1 MNLEIYS
8 NITFYQLGLFLMDLN
23 NKRLSKLDG
32 LVILARILFFVWTLL
47 LLKNEYS
54 GSFLTIDA
62 VLFIMLYLQVPII
75 LLAFRYRAYIIADVL
90 ITGGFS
96 IYSAIDLGFYFMFFP
111 AAFTMG
117 YFHRNTKN
125 WVVPMLAIATP
136 PVAACFSPD
145 ASWGASVFGTL
156 FLAACFYFIGSGL
169 RKLGDVIRTAK
180 RKLAIIEERYDIIE
194 KHPFQTERTLRLEER
209 CQAARETTKTVCHLL
224 TIAGSELDALRQH
237 VTSEDGMKRLESLRA
252 FIVAEGDQLQDQLRS
267 LEQPGYD
274 LPLEAFIEAVADD
287 WSRQEGVPVSFR
299 KLGSA
304 YPVDQDTQQLLY
316 RCAWEALANACWHG
330 QAGSIHMILQYA
342 PTHITLQIEDNG
354 KRLDWLPFGSDL
366 SPVKERLNKLGGDM
380 HLYTGVDGETVMT
393 VTVPSEAAASVE
405 RIEIVVLGDPPG
417 WREQVASLLNEE
429 RDFRAVTAEHEDEA
443 AEVVEQTQPDILLLS
458 VNRDG
463 TDRRDWIGRL
473 REKGKGKDIRVIVI
487 VNEGEERVKAVQA
500 LRGAVDGYASQQAGA
515 KELAATIRFV
525 HCGGKMITEGGHEP
539 AGRQRGGAHAPTVR
553 VSGENPFSL
562 TSREMDIMKGLMQGL
577 RYKAIASR
585 LHLSERTVRNYMPS
599 IYAKLNVSNRDEAVE
614 KARKESLIS

>member
-1 MNLEIYS
+1 MN
-8 NITFYQLGLFLMDLN
+8 LN
-23 NKRLSKLDG
+23 NKRVSKLDG
-32 LVILARILFFVWTLL
+32 LVLLVRILFFVWTLL
-47 LLKNEYS
+47 LLKNEYL

-62 VLFIMLYLQVPII
+62 ILFIVLYLQVPII
-75 LLAFRYRAYIIADVL
+75 LLAFRYQAYIIADVL

-96 IYSAIDLGFYFMFFP
+96 IYTAIDLGFYFMFFP

-156 FLAACFYFIGSGL
+156 FLAACFYFIGFGL
-169 RKLGDVIRTAK
+169 RKLGDIIRTAK
-180 RKLAIIEERYDIIE
+180 RKLTVIGDHYEIIEQ
-194 KHPFQTERTLRLEER
+194 HPFQTERTLRLEER
-209 CQAARETTKTVCHLL
+209 CQTARETTKKVCHLL

-237 VTSEDGMKRLESLRA
+237 VTSVDGMKRLESLRA
-252 FIVAEGDQLQDQLRS
+252 SIVAERDQLHDQLRS

-274 LPLEAFIEAVADD
+274 LPLEDFIEAVADD

-330 QAGSIHMILQYA
+330 RAGSIHMTLQYA

-380 HLYTGVDGETVMT
+380 HLYAGVDGGTMMT
-393 VTVPSEAAASVE
+393 VTVPSEAAAPVE
-405 RIEIVVLGDPPG
+405 RIEIVVMGDSPA
-417 WREQVASLLNEE
+417 WREHVVNLLNEE
-429 RDFRAVTAEHEDEA
+429 RDFRAIAADHEA
-443 AEVVEQTQPDILLLS
+443 QAGEVVKHAQPDIILLS
-458 VNRDG
+458 VHWDG
-463 TDRRDWIGRL
+463 TDRRDWIGRI
-473 REKGKGKDIRVIVI
+473 REKGKGTDTRVIVI
-487 VNEGEERVKAVQA
+487 VNEGEERIKAVQA
-500 LRGAVDGYASQQAGA
+500 LRCAVDGYASQEAGA

-525 HCGGKMITEGGHEP
+525 HCGGRMIPEGGHEP
-539 AGRQRGGAHAPTVR
+539 VGRHSGGALAPSVR